1 MSQMPFLFSFATDLW
16 WTKRFS
22 RDVEVRPTHIFGM
35 FRTNY
40 AVDEASTFTGEGI
53 SEVERLMGSAGM
65 DDVAGK

>member
-1 MSQMPFLFSFATDLW
+1 M
-16 WTKRFS
+16 
-22 RDVEVRPTHIFGM
+22 EVCPTHIFGM